1 MQGQA
6 VSLKTKIM
14 DAATRLFAQKGFRY
28 TAISEIAKAAGAAEG
43 TIFHHFK
50 SKEGLFLEVLKRAQG
65 RIIHNVDE
73 NVHGREFSS
82 GLEMV
87 EEVVKVYFYMTEGLR
102 SELALLYRSHSYELA
117 VENSACRKSLESIY
131 NCFLTALVEGIV
143 LGQKDGSISKDILP
157 TKTAL
162 IILAMLNGLIRFDL
176 AHIFPV
182 DSLYNDVLK
191 TCRRILKNYNVGEES
206 SPALAGQ

>member
-1 MQGQA
+1 MQGRA
-6 VSLKTKIM
+6 VSLKTRIM
-14 DAATRLFAQKGFRY
+14 DVATRLFSQKGFRY

-73 NVHGREFSS
+73 NVHTREFSS

-87 EEVVKVYFYMTEGLR
+87 EEVVKVYFYMTEKLPC
-102 SELALLYRSHSYELA
+102 ELSLLFRSHSYDLA
-117 VENSACRKSLESIY
+117 VENSACRRSLESIY
-131 NCFLTALVEGIV
+131 NCFLGALSEGIV
-143 LGQKDGSISKDILP
+143 LGQKDGSISKDISP

-162 IILAMLNGLIRFDL
+162 IILAMLNGLIRFDFSN
-176 AHIFPV
+176 IFPV
-182 DSLYNDVLK
+182 DSLYYDVLK
-191 TCRRILKNYNVGEES
+191 TCRKILKND
-206 SPALAGQ
+206 L